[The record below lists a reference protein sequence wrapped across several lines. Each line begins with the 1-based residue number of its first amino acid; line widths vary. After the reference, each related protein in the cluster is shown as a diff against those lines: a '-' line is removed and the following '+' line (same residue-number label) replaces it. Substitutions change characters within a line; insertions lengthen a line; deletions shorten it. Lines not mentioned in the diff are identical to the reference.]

1 LSLPLE
7 YLASNSLQTLV
18 VQNFNALVGEFRIS
32 CFAELTM
39 LISGTDIHPALA
51 SKVTDLAISV
61 RYDRAQQ
68 STLGAGA
75 AVIPVTILRQPFS
88 NLKRFTWYATG
99 TDGQY
104 VLSVLAS
111 NPQLEEFSIGF
122 QDKLP
127 AGLIPAVVLRGAT
140 LTTLRLLNNGLTD
153 ADLREIGQGCKQ
165 LKTLD
170 LGLSGRK
177 PPRANQVT
185 DGGIAALAEGCT
197 QLESVQITVYNVTAA
212 SLAAL
217 FTHCVHLR
225 VVNSPDV
232 AMS

>member
-1 LSLPLE
+1 MMSTLCDLASESNIWCCHVMSFLSLKEIVRLDTAILIRRCRLNLFRSWRDLPPVFYPYLISFSGTTKALEWLFRRGVTFRSLSLPLE

-88 NLKRFTWYATG
+88 NLKRLPG
-99 TDGQY
+99 T
-104 VLSVLAS
+104 
-111 NPQLEEFSIGF
+111 QL
-122 QDKLP
+122 
-127 AGLIPAVVLRGAT
+127 
-140 LTTLRLLNNGLTD
+140 GLTD
-153 ADLREIGQGCKQ
+153 NMFCLC
-165 LKTLD
+165 
-170 LGLSGRK
+170 
-177 PPRANQVT
+177 
-185 DGGIAALAEGCT
+185 
-197 QLESVQITVYNVTAA
+197 
-212 SLAAL
+212 
-217 FTHCVHLR
+217 
-225 VVNSPDV
+225 
-232 AMS
+232 